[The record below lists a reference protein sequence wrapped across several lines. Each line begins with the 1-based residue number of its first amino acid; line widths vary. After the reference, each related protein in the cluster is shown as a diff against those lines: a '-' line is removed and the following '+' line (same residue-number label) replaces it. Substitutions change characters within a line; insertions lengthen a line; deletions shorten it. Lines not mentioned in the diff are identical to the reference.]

1 MNDKVL
7 DRDHPALVNGMVF
20 DKNFIA
26 DAIANGTVEVY
37 TEVVKDRNGEIPS
50 VYADITYNGKT
61 YKRIFVYADPT
72 LLTKVQALEK
82 IKQPGQK
89 IVATNLSRTKGEI
102 KSGEIKSVTES
113 GLVDQSVEQLEF
125 TPQNMS
131 FGFVKNGNIVA
142 FPNGNTKQQDII
154 GKTQAPN
161 GTMVYMKRIPRT
173 ESEGGD
179 KFIPVSVSRRSLAGD
194 GDFIVD
200 CLKKVDALG
209 LPYTTVINGQEIS
222 IGATRKELLDI
233 LIPYVGDPNYVGK
246 MWAITRDP
254 KIPSIFNIMNPEKQV
269 IAQVD
274 IRSQASIDAFK
285 QALQNIQIVEQNDIL
300 ASRIGSNNATPAF
313 AKIKKFFAN
322 TKSGVKSL
330 NVSES
335 LKFDFEDFKGNGLSG
350 LGWYV
355 KHGAF
360 SSDYAGIGSPKMSI
374 NDVGFAEQ
382 KPKPAEPTKAI
393 PAEESI
399 PKAAPNPMDLIIG
412 NWGGLRNGNLNK
424 RKTIADKDKPL
435 LTRETIKETLRPIL
449 GDLVDDPTIIHVY
462 DVYANDPRVK
472 NAQVVG
478 RATADAIILYNQAF
492 EGVQYHEAFHRIF
505 ELFVPKNVRESV
517 YAKAAKQLGIDLTK
531 STKDTDYIG
540 HRQVAEWLADKYM
553 DEAYYKQYT
562 GIQWVDKVLN
572 MIADF
577 VNAIAH
583 IGNWQLYWTFL
594 KINSGAYRN
603 RRNAS
608 KENVD
613 RFNEMFKKLNYEIHG
628 TEFEHIVNDPMYEEV
643 KNSAFYCML
652 LGQDI
657 DVSGATVQNT
667 QISRAAMQ
675 KGAERLKV
683 YGFDIFGT
691 EVEPTEK
698 NAAQL
703 AMTEV
708 MVKFESIADDLAAMM
723 ASISTDYRKVM
734 QNEGREDADGGEAS
748 SSYDENF
755 FKWSYEFNRFDKTT
769 SRVKFFFATIPDMRY
784 REDGTPELA
793 TNSLGLPQLIPMN
806 YVFNEILSNL
816 WDVDTVEEVVARLSS
831 LAITDPMYAAVLSRL
846 QKIIDGQ
853 KNEDGTANADNE
865 ALLAQLMSTI
875 RSNRHT
881 FMLLRAVQ
889 NPEGLYDLVI
899 QRSDADYNARV
910 FPIQWSQVL
919 AKGGSET
926 LKLDKHG

>member
-1 MNDKVL
+1 
-7 DRDHPALVNGMVF
+7 
-20 DKNFIA
+20 
-26 DAIANGTVEVY
+26 
-37 TEVVKDRNGEIPS
+37 
-50 VYADITYNGKT
+50 
-61 YKRIFVYADPT
+61 
-72 LLTKVQALEK
+72 
-82 IKQPGQK
+82 
-89 IVATNLSRTKGEI
+89 
-102 KSGEIKSVTES
+102 
-113 GLVDQSVEQLEF
+113 
-125 TPQNMS
+125 
-131 FGFVKNGNIVA
+131 
-142 FPNGNTKQQDII
+142 
-154 GKTQAPN
+154 
-161 GTMVYMKRIPRT
+161 
-173 ESEGGD
+173 
-179 KFIPVSVSRRSLAGD
+179 
-194 GDFIVD
+194 
-200 CLKKVDALG
+200 
-209 LPYTTVINGQEIS
+209 
-222 IGATRKELLDI
+222 
-233 LIPYVGDPNYVGK
+233 
-246 MWAITRDP
+246 
-254 KIPSIFNIMNPEKQV
+254 
-269 IAQVD
+269 
-274 IRSQASIDAFK
+274 
-285 QALQNIQIVEQNDIL
+285 
-300 ASRIGSNNATPAF
+300 
-313 AKIKKFFAN
+313 
-322 TKSGVKSL
+322 
-330 NVSES
+330 
-335 LKFDFEDFKGNGLSG
+335 
-350 LGWYV
+350 
-355 KHGAF
+355 
-360 SSDYAGIGSPKMSI
+360 
-374 NDVGFAEQ
+374 
-382 KPKPAEPTKAI
+382 
-393 PAEESI
+393 
-399 PKAAPNPMDLIIG
+399 MDLIIG
-412 NWGGLRNGNLNK
+412 NWGGLRR

-435 LTRETIKETLRPIL
+435 LNKETIKQTLRPIL

-505 ELFVPKNVRESV
+505 ELFVPKNIRESV

-562 GIQWVDKVLN
+562 GIQWIDKVLN
-572 MIADF
+572 IIADF

-613 RFNEMFKKLNYEIHG
+613 RFNEMFKELNYEIHG

-675 KGAERLKV
+675 KGAERLKA

-708 MVKFESIADDLAAMM
+708 MVKFDTIADDLAAMM
-723 ASISTDYRKVM
+723 AAISTDYRKVM

-784 REDGTPELA
+784 REDETPELA

-806 YVFNEILSNL
+806 YVFNEMFSNL

-831 LAITDPMYAAVLSRL
+831 LAITDPMYAAIL
-846 QKIIDGQ
+846 
-853 KNEDGTANADNE
+853 KN
-865 ALLAQLMSTI
+865 L
-875 RSNRHT
+875 
-881 FMLLRAVQ
+881 
-889 NPEGLYDLVI
+889 
-899 QRSDADYNARV
+899 
-910 FPIQWSQVL
+910 
-919 AKGGSET
+919 
-926 LKLDKHG
+926 